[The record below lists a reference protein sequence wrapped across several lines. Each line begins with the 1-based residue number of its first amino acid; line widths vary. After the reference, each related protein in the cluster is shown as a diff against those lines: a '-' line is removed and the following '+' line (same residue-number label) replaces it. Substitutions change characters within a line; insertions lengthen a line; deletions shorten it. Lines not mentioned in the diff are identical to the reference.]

1 MSNKGVM
8 PNNIYTILKNL
19 SFAIGK
25 TSFNAK
31 ITRYNLNGDM
41 PYVTSIRLV
50 QDGKSTLR
58 DVRYFKTFTEAVKNY
73 AKGLG
78 AMDITEYN
86 VVINALVDLHLK
98 KITKKLKDDSELKEL
113 GIVVEDHMDLVSAI

>member
-1 MSNKGVM
+1 MNKKSRAVV
-8 PNNIYTILKNL
+8 ILKNI
-19 SFAIGK
+19 SFRIGE
-25 TSFNAK
+25 TSFESK
-31 ITRYNLNGDM
+31 LTKYNLGGDK
-41 PYVTSIRLV
+41 PYLTSLRLV
-50 QDGKSTLR
+50 QDGKSVVK
-58 DVRYFKTFTEAVKNY
+58 DVRFFKTFTEAVKNY

-113 GIVVEDHMDLVSAI
+113 GIIVEDHMNLVSAI